1 MTSDDTGT
9 PATAGRTSAA
19 HPDADTRP
27 GPAHGTPVTRTN
39 TRSHD
44 QGDTVNPYLTRL
56 REQYDGLRTGIE
68 GLQTRAAA
76 ENRDLTEDELRSVKE
91 QGEQAKTL
99 AAQITDLTDIETR
112 NAQVADMAGRI
123 SGATGGDQAGGGT
136 VRVGGA
142 QTQDRDPGHYTRSSE
157 SSFFGDLYQARA
169 NNDET
174 AARRLVEH
182 NRALATGAAGAG
194 VVPPKWLTEEYAAL
208 ARQGR
213 ALANAVR
220 NIPLGN
226 DPRPL
231 TLPKQTTGA
240 DGTNPAQQ
248 AAENDVTP
256 SADKWASSVDTV
268 VPKPTRGKQIV
279 SRQMLDMASPAID
292 LLIYGDLLAEY
303 NRQVEAAVGAALVTA
318 SGAAV
323 ATFATEAAF
332 TGTPP
337 AVPAQDAVID
347 AAVAVWNGRKAPADI
362 LAMSINRW
370 GKFKK
375 LRDTTGR
382 PLIPSESAG
391 PVNVAG
397 VGDVKAAGVIEGLAA
412 IVTESGAIGTYP
424 DNFLVLRGS
433 DTLLFESAMMR
444 FRYEERSG
452 PESIEL
458 GVWAYTAVLVRYA
471 GLSSKRVQITAA

>member
-1 MTSDDTGT
+1 M
-9 PATAGRTSAA
+9 
-19 HPDADTRP
+19 
-27 GPAHGTPVTRTN
+27 
-39 TRSHD
+39 
-44 QGDTVNPYLTRL
+44 NPYLARL
-56 REQYDGLRTGIE
+56 RDQYEGLRSGIE
-68 GLQTRAAA
+68 GLQTRAAE
-76 ENRDLTEDELRSVKE
+76 ENRDLTEEELRSVKE
-91 QGEQAKTL
+91 QGDQAKTL
-99 AAQITDLTDIETR
+99 AKQIEDLTEIETR
-112 NAQVADMAGRI
+112 NAQVAAMAGKI
-123 SGATGGDQAGGGT
+123 TTATSGEQNRA
-136 VRVGGA
+136 VGGA
-142 QTQDRDPGHYTRSSE
+142 TTRDRDPGHYTQGGE
-157 SSFFGDLYQARA
+157 FSFFGDMYRSKATG
-169 NNDET
+169 DED
-174 AARRLVEH
+174 AARRLLEH

-194 VVPPKWLTEEYAAL
+194 VVPPRWLTDEYAAL

-220 NIPLGN
+220 NIPLGS

-231 TLPKQTTGA
+231 TLPKQSTGA
-240 DGTNPAQQ
+240 DSANPAQQ
-248 AAENDVTP
+248 ANENDPTP
-256 SADKWASSVDTV
+256 SADKWGSNVDTV
-268 VPKPTRGKQIV
+268 VPKPTRGKQVV

-318 SGAAV
+318 SGAALQ
-323 ATFATEAAF
+323 TFATEAAF
-332 TGTPP
+332 TGTAP

-347 AAVAVWNGRKAPADI
+347 AAIAVWNARKAPADV

-382 PLIPSESAG
+382 PLIPTESAG

-412 IVTESGAIGTYP
+412 VVTESTAIGSYP

-433 DTLLFESAMMR
+433 DTLLFESNMMR
-444 FRYEERSG
+444 FRYEEKSG
-452 PESIEL
+452 PESVEL

-471 GLSSKRVQITAA
+471 GSSSKRVAITAA

>member
-1 MTSDDTGT
+1 M
-9 PATAGRTSAA
+9 
-19 HPDADTRP
+19 
-27 GPAHGTPVTRTN
+27 
-39 TRSHD
+39 
-44 QGDTVNPYLTRL
+44 NPYLKRL
-56 REQYDGLRTGIE
+56 REQYEGLRSGIE
-68 GLQTRAAA
+68 GLQTRAAD
-76 ENRDLTEDELRSVKE
+76 ENRDLTEDELRSVRE

-99 AAQITDLTDIETR
+99 AKQIEDLTDIETR

-123 SGATGGDQAGGGT
+123 TAATSGEQTRASGGATT
-136 VRVGGA
+136 R
-142 QTQDRDPGHYTRSSE
+142 DRDPGHYTQGGE
-157 SSFFGDLYQARA
+157 FSFFADMYRSRA
-169 NNDET
+169 MDDED

-182 NRALATGAAGAG
+182 NRALTTGGAGAG
-194 VVPPKWLTEEYAAL
+194 VVPPKWLTDEYAAM

-220 NIPLGN
+220 NIPLGA

-240 DGTNPAQQ
+240 DGTNPAEQ
-248 AAENDVTP
+248 AAENDATP
-256 SADKWASSVDTV
+256 STDKWASNVDTV
-268 VPKPTRGKQIV
+268 VPKPTRGKQVIA
-279 SRQMLDMASPAID
+279 RQMLDMSSPAID

-303 NRQVEAAVGAALVTA
+303 NRQVEAKVGAAVVTA

-332 TGTPP
+332 TGVPP

-347 AAVAVWNGRKAPADI
+347 AAVAVWNARKAPADV

-382 PLIPSESAG
+382 PLIPTESAG

-397 VGDVKAAGVIEGLAA
+397 VGDVRAAGVIEGLAVV
-412 IVTESGAIGTYP
+412 VTESTAIGAYP

-433 DTLLFESAMMR
+433 DTLLFESNMMR

-452 PESIEL
+452 PESVEL

-471 GLSSKRVQITAA
+471 GSSSKRVAITAA